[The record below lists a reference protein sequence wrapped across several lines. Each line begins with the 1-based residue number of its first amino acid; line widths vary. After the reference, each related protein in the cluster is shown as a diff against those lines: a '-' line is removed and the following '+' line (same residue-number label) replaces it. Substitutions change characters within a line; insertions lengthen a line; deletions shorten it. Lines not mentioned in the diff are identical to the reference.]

1 MILDP
6 TYQAARLVA
15 ETLENH
21 FSQQLSSTCRAKCQ
35 PMAPTPSARI
45 IEAMID
51 AAFWASLRHEEGYSP
66 KISLAFISA
75 DMADQPLLFEKK
87 LPLTPAILTKLAPAV
102 ERPGIH
108 LGIGF
113 ENDDLFIWGTTR
125 EIPGNCFV
133 LEVIEPGL
141 LIVKH
146 RRLSGYGKF
155 VNVAILKGDQ
165 VKIVDH
171 TITDLP
177 DYLAGLT
184 SLTGFQSADAKNVLV
199 QLAVSMRAHGR
210 GGSLL
215 IVPSESRT
223 WRESIIEP
231 ITYPIVPTYSHL
243 ANLMKQGTD
252 TATPWKS
259 SLGLAVESM
268 AGLTAVDGAT
278 IINDQYELLGFGA
291 KIGRSDHSSRVEQIL
306 VSEPILDQVAT
317 IVHPTHT
324 WGTRHLSA
332 AQFVHDQRDAIA
344 LIASQDGRYT
354 VFTWSQSQDMVHAHQ
369 IDALL
374 L

>member
-113 ENDDLFIWGTTR
+113 EKDDLFIWGTTR

-133 LEVIEPGL
+133 YD
-141 LIVKH
+141 
-146 RRLSGYGKF
+146 SG
-155 VNVAILKGDQ
+155 
-165 VKIVDH
+165 
-171 TITDLP
+171 
-177 DYLAGLT
+177 
-184 SLTGFQSADAKNVLV
+184 
-199 QLAVSMRAHGR
+199 
-210 GGSLL
+210 
-215 IVPSESRT
+215 
-223 WRESIIEP
+223 
-231 ITYPIVPTYSHL
+231 
-243 ANLMKQGTD
+243 
-252 TATPWKS
+252 
-259 SLGLAVESM
+259 
-268 AGLTAVDGAT
+268 
-278 IINDQYELLGFGA
+278 
-291 KIGRSDHSSRVEQIL
+291 
-306 VSEPILDQVAT
+306 
-317 IVHPTHT
+317 
-324 WGTRHLSA
+324 
-332 AQFVHDQRDAIA
+332 
-344 LIASQDGRYT
+344 
-354 VFTWSQSQDMVHAHQ
+354 
-369 IDALL
+369 
-374 L
+374 